1 MERPLLLLGG
11 ASLAPGRD
19 CLDQAQA
26 RGLPVWLADTAANLA
41 AVPDLAA
48 RAAGMTELPYSDPGA
63 CAAWAAAQGAGHDFA
78 GVYGFR
84 ELAMES
90 VAAVAGVLGLPA
102 TPLPVIRLLRDKAAC
117 RQALRER
124 GFRQPASAL
133 CATAAQVTEF
143 IAATPPGPWVV
154 KPPAA
159 QGSVGISL
167 VHGPAEVGA
176 AITHLISSYGD
187 FAREMSLSAAPAA
200 GGFLAEEF
208 QRGTEYSVEGVCVG
222 GAAQVLAITEKITT
236 GAPHFVEVGHS
247 MPAELSAAA
256 QDAVTDTVSGALR
269 ALGVGWG
276 VFHVECWLDDGGVVL
291 GELHNRPGGDHIHTM
306 VQHVTGVEL
315 HGVVFDQI
323 LGRPVPAGSWR
334 PRGGAAMRFLT
345 PPPGR
350 VTVVEGWDRVQ
361 ADPRLITAY
370 CGLAAGDVVGPVASY
385 LDRPGYVVATGP
397 TRQAAAAC
405 ARELCAS
412 VAVGVERVTA

>member
-1 MERPLLLLGG
+1 MLLGG
-11 ASLAPGRD
+11 ASPAPGRD

-41 AVPDLAA
+41 AVPDLTA
-48 RAAGMTELPYSDPGA
+48 RAAGVTELPYSDPAA

-90 VAAVAGVLGLPA
+90 VAAVAGVLGLPG

-133 CATAAQVTEF
+133 CVTATQVAAF
-143 IAATPPGPWVV
+143 IAATPPGPWVI

-176 AITHLISSYGD
+176 AITHLVSSYGD
-187 FAREMSLSAAPAA
+187 FARDMSLPHQADPAGA
-200 GGFLAEEF
+200 FLAEEF

-222 GAAQVLAITEKITT
+222 GTARVLAITEKITT

-247 MPAELSAAA
+247 MPAELGAAA
-256 QDAVTDTVSGALR
+256 QHAVTDAVSAALR
-269 ALGVGWG
+269 ALRVGWG
-276 VFHVECWLDDGGVVL
+276 VFHVECWLDGGDVVL

-315 HGVVFDQI
+315 HGVVFDQM
-323 LGRPVPAGSWR
+323 LGRPVHAGPWR
-334 PRGGAAMRFLT
+334 PSRGAAMHFLT

-350 VTVVEGWDRVQ
+350 VTAVEGWDRVR

-385 LDRPGYVVATGP
+385 LDRSGYVVATGP

-405 ARELCAS
+405 VRELCAS
-412 VAVGVERVTA
+412 VAVGVEQVTA